1 MVVTK
6 KTNYIFISLALSML
20 CLSKVSF
27 SQNMNIQ
34 PKGSLTVDIGIP
46 TNQANMAFDNL
57 LEGLFNGGIG
67 YQHNIYEGL
76 TIGGGLKY
84 SFFINDRFALNQT
97 AGPGAMHIPA
107 IFAKVGYEKFTTDR
121 FSFNFGVRGGYSS
134 MIMVNDSNTVNL
146 GGPYIKESFF
156 VEPQLE
162 LLLTSSK
169 GEPDGFSLVLGYAFY
184 FSEFNSKFISRN
196 KFVGLEPEDSNGLT
210 RFFSLGFGYR
220 HYFGMY

>member
-1 MVVTK
+1 MT
-6 KTNYIFISLALSML
+6 
-20 CLSKVSF
+20 
-27 SQNMNIQ
+27 IQ

-46 TNQANMAFDNL
+46 TNERNGAFDNV

-67 YQHNIYEGL
+67 YQHNIHEGL
-76 TIGGGLKY
+76 TIGAGLKY

-107 IFAKVGYEKFTTDR
+107 VYAKVGFEKFTTDR

-134 MIMVNDSNTVNL
+134 MIVVNDSNSVSI
-146 GGPYIKESFF
+146 GGPYIDESFF

-162 LLLTSSK
+162 LLVTSDK
-169 GEPDGFSLVLGYAFY
+169 GEPNGFSLVLGYAIY
-184 FSEFNSKFISRN
+184 FSEFNSKFISRD
-196 KFVGLEPEDSNGLT
+196 KFIGLLPEDSIGFT
-210 RFFSLGFGYR
+210 RFFSLGFGFR

>member
-1 MVVTK
+1 
-6 KTNYIFISLALSML
+6 ML
-20 CLSKVSF
+20 CLLHASNTSF
-27 SQNMNIQ
+27 SQSMTIQ

-46 TNQANMAFDNL
+46 TNERNGAFDNV

-67 YQHNIYEGL
+67 YQHNIHEGL
-76 TIGGGLKY
+76 TIGAGLKY

-107 IFAKVGYEKFTTDR
+107 VYAKVGFEKFTTDR

-134 MIMVNDSNTVNL
+134 MIVVNDSNSVSI
-146 GGPYIKESFF
+146 GGPYIDESFF

-162 LLLTSSK
+162 LLVTSDK
-169 GEPDGFSLVLGYAFY
+169 GEPNGFSLVLGYAIY
-184 FSEFNSKFISRN
+184 FSEFNSKFISRD
-196 KFVGLEPEDSNGLT
+196 KFIGLLPEDSIGFT
-210 RFFSLGFGYR
+210 RFFSLGFGFR